1 MEARSIQEIYDDMRA
16 CFIALMG
23 MSGFDDL
30 TLPAWQEGGV
40 LRAIFMSL
48 ALEVGQGWMELE
60 TVWQT
65 IFATTADKAGLRFH
79 AADWD
84 VDVDESDS
92 EEQLRSQVLAR
103 IQMPDIG
110 TPAWYAQEC
119 RRQFAEVS
127 SAALIIPED
136 AENWGYLVIT
146 TPGGITTRASLITD
160 IQDYFNAAERKLAGF
175 GLIVLT
181 LDEYL
186 AQQTTE

>member
-30 TLPAWQEGGV
+30 TLPAWQEGGM

-119 RRQFAEVS
+119 R
-127 SAALIIPED
+127 AAVRRGLFRRPHHPR
-136 AENWGYLVIT
+136 G
-146 TPGGITTRASLITD
+146 R
-160 IQDYFNAAERKLAGF
+160 RKL
-175 GLIVLT
+175 GLSGDNYPRRHNHQSIAHHRHSGLF
-181 LDEYL
+181 
-186 AQQTTE
+186 